1 MTFHDFCDACAQL
14 MAACGGRITSW
25 GRSPFGNDEVG
36 GVLGSYHT
44 LMMAVDWTW
53 SEAELAATTVTDKRG
68 RTMNGR
74 ERMKVLAPRLGL
86 EVIDESS
93 ASGGSG
99 GHLHLEPA

>member
-36 GVLGSYHT
+36 GVAASYHT

-53 SEAELAATTVTDKRG
+53 SEAELAATTISDKKG
-68 RTMNGR
+68 RTMSGR
-74 ERMKVLAPRLGL
+74 ARMMVLAPRCGL
-86 EVIDESS
+86 EVIDE
-93 ASGGSG
+93 GS
-99 GHLHLEPA
+99 HLHIEPRKKED

>member
-36 GVLGSYHT
+36 GVVTSYHL

-53 SEAELAATTVTDKRG
+53 SEAELAATTVSDKAG
-68 RTMNGR
+68 RTMSGR
-74 ERMKVLAPRLGL
+74 PRMMVLAPRLGL
-86 EVIDESS
+86 EVLDE
-93 ASGGSG
+93 GS
-99 GHLHLEPA
+99 HLHLEPA